1 MLAMTKRT
9 RVLLVVGAVVSAV
22 ATVLMFL
29 LSVGGGL
36 AASVSNC
43 NRDCDDGTRA
53 MYAMFVFGGLTVV
66 LAIVAA
72 LGRTPLSRP
81 PS

>member
-1 MLAMTKRT
+1 MFALTKLKR
-9 RVLLVVGAVVSAV
+9 RLLVLAAVICAVV
-22 ATVLMFL
+22 TVLMFL

-72 LGRTPLSRP
+72 LGRTPPSP
-81 PS
+81 PP

>member
-9 RVLLVVGAVVSAV
+9 RVLLVLGAVVCGL
-22 ATVLMFL
+22 ATVVMFL
-29 LSVGGGL
+29 LSAGAGL
-36 AASVSNC
+36 ASSVSNC

-72 LGRTPLSRP
+72 LGRPRP
-81 PS
+81 VT